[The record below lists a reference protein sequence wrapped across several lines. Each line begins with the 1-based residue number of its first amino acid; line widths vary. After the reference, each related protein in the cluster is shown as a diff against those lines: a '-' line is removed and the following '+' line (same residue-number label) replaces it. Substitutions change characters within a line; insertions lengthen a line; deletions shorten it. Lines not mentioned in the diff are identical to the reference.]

1 METYYHLL
9 TILLFNNAFL
19 FIYAQLEND
28 EIKDN
33 VQNLTLE
40 DVDHSLILN
49 DGFPVYFK
57 CKFNVFNK
65 SFSLL
70 FRKTSHFNPYFDHKE
85 HKLLYQNYES
95 ILGES
100 SPTLVANCALF
111 LNLNAF
117 GIFKNDYSSNFNLF
131 SNEWFKHQPGN
142 NLLQTFDIL
151 LKIVE
156 TGLKIANSPH
166 FDLHI
171 SIDFSNYEEFEEIA
185 NPRVYKAYLKR
196 MNSPKTYHKKRQI
209 NSKTK
214 NLLTVESCVHLNHE
228 VYDQIK
234 RYLQTN
240 DKDYINMYI
249 SLKYSIVIYNV
260 NKIYETIN
268 DEDISISVELVEI
281 IAHEKNIK
289 NSPNDDKNS
298 SYAHF
303 FSANKFVD
311 DFYSNSN
318 HSNKCDHVFYV
329 HSFINSYILGQA
341 MVGNICKFQDH
352 KYTSTHLYL
361 PYNYITFAHELGH
374 NIGAHHDSQ
383 QNFTCKYKDDQLMA
397 PIISFKSSALSISEC
412 TINQFKSTLL
422 YSDGHLKDQYD
433 CLARNDNSIKKF
445 VNNLLEKQ
453 PGYYYSLSGKL
464 KF

>member
-9 TILLFNNAFL
+9 IILFFNNVFL
-19 FIYAQLEND
+19 YISAQLEND

-40 DVDHSLILN
+40 DVYHSLILN

-57 CKFNVFNK
+57 CKFNIFNR
-65 SFSLL
+65 SFSIL
-70 FRKTSHFNPYFDHKE
+70 FRKTNHFNPYFDHKE

-95 ILGES
+95 IFEES
-100 SPTLVANCALF
+100 SPTFVANCALF
-111 LNLNAF
+111 LNLKSF
-117 GIFKNDYSSNFNLF
+117 GIFKNDFSSNFNLF
-131 SNEWFKHQPGN
+131 SNEWLKHQSGN

-156 TGLKIANSPH
+156 IGLKISNSPH
-166 FDLHI
+166 VDLHI

-196 MNSPKTYHKKRQI
+196 ITLNSPKTYHKKRQV
-209 NSKTK
+209 NRNTK
-214 NLLTVESCVHLNHE
+214 NRLTVESCVHLNHE
-228 VYDQIK
+228 VYDRIK
-234 RYLQTN
+234 RYLQTS
-240 DKDYINMYI
+240 DKDYIKMYI

-268 DEDISISVELVEI
+268 DNDISISVELVEI
-281 IAHEKNIK
+281 ITHENNIK
-289 NSPNDDKNS
+289 NSLNDTNS

-303 FSANKFVD
+303 FSANKFVN
-311 DFYSNSN
+311 DFYSNQ
-318 HSNKCDHVFYV
+318 SNKCDHVFYV

-383 QNFTCKYKDDQLMA
+383 LNFTCKYKDDQLMA
-397 PIISFKSSALSISEC
+397 PVISFKSSVLSISEC

-433 CLARNDNSIKKF
+433 CLSKKNNSITKF
-445 VNNLLEKQ
+445 DTNLLEKQ
-453 PGYYYSLSGKL
+453 PGYYYSLSGKT